1 MLHYDSF
8 EFEFLLSPKVN
19 IPTPSYQL
27 AMLQCN
33 NSK

>member
-8 EFEFLLSPKVN
+8 EFEFLLGPKVN
-19 IPTPSYQL
+19 ILTPSYQL

-33 NSK
+33 YSR